1 MLLHKEIHRNY
12 RLYPSNFI
20 AFDML
25 RGDVSHADR
34 YTAEDKAAFEEYL
47 AGRLA
52 KIDLPGKDEPYL
64 MERMLTMYAN
74 PAINYLKAVE

>member
-1 MLLHKEIHRNY
+1 M
-12 RLYPSNFI
+12 
-20 AFDML
+20 
-25 RGDVSHADR
+25 
-34 YTAEDKAAFEEYL
+34 AFEEYL